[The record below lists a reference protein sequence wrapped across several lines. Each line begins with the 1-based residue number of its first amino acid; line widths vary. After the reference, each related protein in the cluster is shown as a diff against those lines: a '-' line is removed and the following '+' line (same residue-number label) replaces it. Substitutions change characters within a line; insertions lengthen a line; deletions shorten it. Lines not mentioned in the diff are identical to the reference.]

1 MSRKINNLAEELEYG
16 HLQELKENNRTAF
29 LVEDTEN
36 SKVYMKIL
44 NRGEQMF
51 YQENDKAFICEISV
65 LHDVVFTESIKK
77 WDTGEKIKPQ
87 EKEKVKNNIQKF
99 FKNNYNTDISFT

>member
-1 MSRKINNLAEELEYG
+1 MSRKFKNLAEELEYE
-16 HLQELKENNRTAF
+16 HIQELKCNNETAF

-44 NRGEQMF
+44 NRGEQLF

-65 LHDVVFTESIKK
+65 LHDIIFTESIKK
-77 WDTGEKIKPQ
+77 WDSGEKIKPQ

-99 FKNNYNTDISFT
+99 FKDNYNTDIKFT